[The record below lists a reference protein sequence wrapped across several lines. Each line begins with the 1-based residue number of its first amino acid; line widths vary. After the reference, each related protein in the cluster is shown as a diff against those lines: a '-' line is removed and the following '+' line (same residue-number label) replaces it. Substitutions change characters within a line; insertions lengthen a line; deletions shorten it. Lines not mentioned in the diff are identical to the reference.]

1 MHDEEMP
8 QSLRVLHITNWYPS
22 KEKPL
27 EGIWIK
33 KVIESLPKSI
43 KSQVVHLRVQP
54 NDMFG
59 INRTIGIPGYIVNVA
74 WENWLLIELLTFVLL
89 VYMLLFKVKLSR
101 YDVINFHIAYPLC
114 VFLDVVQIF
123 IKKPIIINE
132 HWSAYHL
139 NFGVKKPD
147 RLGRI
152 RRIFK
157 PDRTFI
163 TVSRALATDIA
174 RFSNQSHL
182 KVFVVPNVVDTD
194 LFKYNS
200 RPSTGGFFMA
210 STWKFPKDPILVLEA
225 IKNLRTRY
233 ADLRIRIA
241 GDGPLLDTML
251 KYIHNHNLQG
261 IVTCLGRMDSAQ
273 LAYEMQCAIAFIHIS
288 QYETF
293 SVVCAESICCGTPVI
308 ASAVGGIPE
317 FIDQNNGY
325 LLSSNDLV
333 SVERAME
340 GVILGGQFERESIA
354 YKAASLFNKETVG
367 SLYRNAILNGCGIT

>member
-1 MHDEEMP
+1 MHDEAP
-8 QSLRVLHITNWYPS
+8 TQSLRVLHITNWYPS
-22 KEKPL
+22 KENPL

-33 KVIESLPKSI
+33 KQIESLPKCI
-43 KSQVVHLRVQP
+43 ESQVVHLRVQP
-54 NDMFG
+54 NDRFG
-59 INRTIGIPGYIVNVA
+59 MNKAIRVPGYILSVA
-74 WENWLLIELLTFVLL
+74 WENWLFIELLTFVLL
-89 VYMLLFKVKLSR
+89 VYMLLFKVKLRR
-101 YDVINFHIAYPLC
+101 YDLINFHIAYPLC
-114 VFLDVVQIF
+114 VFLDIIQIF
-123 IKKPIIINE
+123 VKKPIIISE

-139 NFGVKKPD
+139 NFGVERPD
-147 RLGRI
+147 RLSRI
-152 RRIFK
+152 RRIFR

-163 TVSRALATDIA
+163 AVSRALASDIA
-174 RFSNQSHL
+174 KFSNQSQL
-182 KVFVVPNVVDTD
+182 KFFVVPNVVDTD
-194 LFKYNS
+194 LFKYTS

-210 STWKFPKDPILVLEA
+210 STWKSPKDPILVLEA
-225 IKNLRTRY
+225 IKHLRTKY

-251 KYIHNHNLQG
+251 EYIRNHNLQG

-273 LAYEMQCAIAFIHIS
+273 IAYEMQCAIAFIHIS

-317 FIDQNNGY
+317 FIDRNNGY

-333 SVERAME
+333 SIERAME
-340 GVILGGQFERESIA
+340 GVIMGNKFERESIA

-367 SLYRNAILNGCGIT
+367 SLYQNAILNGCGIT